1 MATWSLE
8 FLTDAEKDLA
18 KLDRTVRKRII
29 EKLVWL
35 LQNSDNIVHLPLS
48 GEFKNFYKLR
58 VGDWRIIYT
67 IDWKKLEV
75 VVSYID
81 RRDKVYKRS

>member
-1 MATWSLE
+1 MATWPLE
-8 FLTDAEKDLA
+8 FLADAEKDLA
-18 KLDRTVRKRII
+18 KLDRPVRKRII
-29 EKLVWL
+29 EKFVWL
-35 LQNSDNIVHLPLS
+35 LQNSDVMVHLPLS

-58 VGDWRIIYT
+58 LGDWRVIYT

-81 RRDKVYKRS
+81 RRDKVYKRP